1 MREGRAEEIIAL
13 LGSIADELR
22 GLRDE
27 FDKFTGYN
35 TTTMSEAV
43 DHITGPLGCTIGDLQ
58 DKLIAIEVNTEA

>member
-1 MREGRAEEIIAL
+1 MREGQADEMIAL
-13 LGSIADELR
+13 LGAIAEELR

-43 DHITGPLGCTIGDLQ
+43 DRITGPLGYTIGDLQ